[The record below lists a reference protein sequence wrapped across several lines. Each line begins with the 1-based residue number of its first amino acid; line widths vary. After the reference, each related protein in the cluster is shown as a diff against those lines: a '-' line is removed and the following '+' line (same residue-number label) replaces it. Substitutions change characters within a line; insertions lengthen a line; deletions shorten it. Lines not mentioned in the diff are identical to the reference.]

1 MIYGLYL
8 SAQGAET
15 QALRQSVLANNMA
28 NAGTTGFKPDIPLF
42 RAHLPYDLTHLQPN
56 SIPDTLDQQTG
67 GVEMVATV
75 TDHRQGPLN
84 VTNAPLDVAVVGPG
98 FLQVS
103 NGTDTLLT
111 RNGHLTLD
119 PTGTVVSVN
128 DGAKVLSTDGQP
140 IVIPPETQNIS
151 IAGDGTVSGTSFNGI
166 VVPLGQLAIVEPG
179 DYASL
184 KKEGDSH
191 YSTTGEVLPAVA
203 AQLRQGVIEE
213 SAMNPVEG
221 MVELI
226 QTARAFE
233 MNMNMMKHQDEMLG
247 QLIQSVPR
255 R

>member
-15 QALRQSVLANNMA
+15 QALRQSILANNMA

-42 RAHLPYDLTHLQPN
+42 RSHLPYDLTHLQPN
-56 SIPDTLDQQTG
+56 AIPETLDQQTG

-84 VTNAPLDVAVVGPG
+84 VTNAPLDVAVVGQG
-98 FLQVS
+98 FLQVT
-103 NGTDTLLT
+103 NGKDTFLT
-111 RNGHLTLD
+111 RDGRLSLD
-119 PTGTVVSVN
+119 PNGKVVSAD
-128 DGAKVLSTDGQP
+128 DGATVLSVDGQP
-140 IVIPPETQNIS
+140 ILIPPETQNIS
-151 IAGDGTVSGTSFNGI
+151 IAGDGTVSGTSFSGTVI
-166 VVPLGQLAIVEPG
+166 PLGQLAIVEPAN
-179 DYASL
+179 YASL

-191 YSTTGEVLPAVA
+191 YTTTGEVRPAVA
-203 AQLRQGVIEE
+203 AQVRQGVLEE

-233 MNMNMMKHQDEMLG
+233 MNMTMMKHQDEMLG

>member
-1 MIYGLYL
+1 MNYGLYL

-15 QALRQSVLANNMA
+15 QALRQSILANNMA

-42 RAHLPYDLTHLQPN
+42 RAHLPYDVTHLQSN
-56 SIPDTLDQQTG
+56 SIPDTLERQTG
-67 GVEMVATV
+67 GVELVATV

-84 VTNAPLDVAVVGPG
+84 VTNAQLDVAVVGDG

-103 NGTDTLLT
+103 NGQDTFLT
-111 RNGHLTLD
+111 RDGHLTLD
-119 PTGTVVSVN
+119 PNGAIVSAS
-128 DGAKVLSTDGQP
+128 DGATVLSVDGEP
-140 IVIPPETQNIS
+140 IVIPPETQNIA
-151 IAGDGTVSGTSFNGI
+151 IAADGMVSGTSFGGT
-166 VVPLGQLAIVEPG
+166 VVPLGQLAIVEPT

-184 KKEGDSH
+184 KKEGDNH
-191 YSTTGEVLPAVA
+191 YTAAGAVQPSVT
-203 AQLRQGVIEE
+203 AQLRQGVLEE

-226 QTARAFE
+226 QTARVFE
-233 MNMNMMKHQDEMLG
+233 MNMNMMKHVDEMLG

>member
-15 QALRQSVLANNMA
+15 QSLRQSILANNMA

-42 RAHLPYDLTHLQPN
+42 RAPLPYDAAHLQPN
-56 SIPDTLDQQTG
+56 SIPDTLDRQTG
-67 GVEMVATV
+67 GVELVATV

-84 VTNAPLDVAVVGPG
+84 VTNAPLDLAVVGQG

-103 NGTDTLLT
+103 NGQDTYLT
-111 RNGHLTLD
+111 RDGRFTLD
-119 PTGTVVSVN
+119 ATGTVVSTN
-128 DGAKVLSTDGQP
+128 DGAAVMTVDGQP
-140 IVIPPETQNIS
+140 IVIPPEMKNIS
-151 IAGDGTVSGTSFNGI
+151 IAGDGTVSGTSFGGTTQ
-166 VVPLGQLAIVEPG
+166 PLGQIAVVEPD

-184 KKEGDSH
+184 KKEGDTR
-191 YSTTGEVLPAVA
+191 YTTTGSVQPAVA
-203 AQLRQGVIEE
+203 AQIRQGVLEE

-233 MNMNMMKHQDEMLG
+233 MNMTMMKHQDEMLG

>member
-1 MIYGLYL
+1 MQYGLYL

-15 QALRQSVLANNMA
+15 QALRQSILANNMA

-42 RAHLPYDLTHLQPN
+42 RSHLPYDVLHQPPN
-56 SIPDTLDQQTG
+56 AVPDTLDRQTG
-67 GVEMVATV
+67 GVELVGTV

-84 VTNAPLDVAVVGPG
+84 VTNAQLDLAVVGNG

-103 NGTDTLLT
+103 NGKDTFLT
-111 RNGHLTLD
+111 RDGHFTLD
-119 PTGTVVSVN
+119 ANGKIVAAS
-128 DGAKVLSTDGQP
+128 DGAELLATDGQP
-140 IVIPPETQNIS
+140 IVIPPETQNIA
-151 IAGDGTVSGTSFNGI
+151 IAADGLVSGTSFGGT
-166 VVPLGQLAIVEPG
+166 VVPLGQLAIVEP
-179 DYASL
+179 DNYAAL
-184 KKEGDSH
+184 KKEGNNH
-191 YSTTGEVLPAVA
+191 YTPTGSVRPSLT
-203 AQLRQGVIEE
+203 AQVRQGVLEE

-233 MNMNMMKHQDEMLG
+233 MNTSMIQYQDQMLS

>member
-15 QALRQSVLANNMA
+15 QALRQSILANNMA

-42 RAHLPYDLTHLQPN
+42 RSHLPYDLVHLPPN
-56 SIPDTLDQQTG
+56 AIPDTLAQQTG
-67 GVEMVATV
+67 GVELVATA

-84 VTNAPLDVAVVGPG
+84 VTNAPLDVAVVGQG

-103 NGTDTLLT
+103 NGTDTYLT
-111 RNGHLTLD
+111 RDGHLTLD
-119 PTGTVVSVN
+119 ALGTLVSVN
-128 DGAKVLSTDGQP
+128 DGSQVLTVDGQP
-140 IVIPPETQNIS
+140 IVIPPETKNIT
-151 IAGDGTVSGTSFNGI
+151 IAGDGTVSGTGFGGTVI
-166 VVPLGQLAIVEPG
+166 PLGQLALVEPAN
-179 DYASL
+179 YASL
-184 KKEGDSH
+184 IKEGDSH
-191 YSTTGEVLPAVA
+191 YTTSGEVLPAVA
-203 AQLRQGVIEE
+203 AQVRQGVIEE

-233 MNMNMMKHQDEMLG
+233 MNMNLMQYQDQMLG